1 MATGIKRLQRIQLGK
16 ESVAGTAV
24 AATTRWRGMGNMLD
38 DQRKI
43 EEIEEMIGI
52 IDGADRDAVVQL
64 LGMIQ
69 LAEIAMTPEQ
79 FQYLLVMGIGGS
91 TTGSA
96 DGGGTDKVYTTNL
109 PTTAVPTAVPYS
121 IEAGDNFEVEG
132 LEYCVCTKVGI
143 SFAMGQTAR
152 MSGTL
157 MGRQVQRLS
166 GGFAGGATIP
176 AVSELVTQ
184 KGKVYLDAIGGSYGA
199 TQVSSVIIGGKIDY
213 EFMWQPTF
221 TMDGNLYYAYPSY
234 VGHKVTGE
242 LTFLHDTA
250 GAGNTG
256 AKADFRARTPK
267 LLRVDLIGD
276 AAQTPGTTYSTKKVI
291 IDLPIK
297 YLNPGPLA
305 DNNGNDIVVMKFHSR
320 YNTTAGNQGKF
331 IVVNELSS
339 LP

>member
-1 MATGIKRLQRIQLGK
+1 MAAGIKRLQRIQFGK

-24 AATTRWRGMGNMLD
+24 VATTRWRGAGNMLD
-38 DQRKI
+38 DQRKV

-69 LAEIAMTPEQ
+69 LNEVPMTPEQ

-96 DGGGTDKVYTTNL
+96 DGGGSGKVYTTNL

-121 IEAGDNFEVEG
+121 IEGGDNFEVEG

-166 GGFAGGATIP
+166 GGFAAGATIP
-176 AVSELVTQ
+176 AVSELPAQ
-184 KGKVYLDAIGGSYGA
+184 QGKVYLDAIGGSYGG
-199 TQVSSVIIGGKIDY
+199 TQVSNTIIGGKIDY
-213 EFMWQPTF
+213 EFMWQPVF
-221 TMDGNLYYAYPSY
+221 TMDGNLYYSYPSY
-234 VGHKVTGE
+234 VGHKVSGE

-267 LLRVDLIGD
+267 LLRIDLIGD
-276 AAQTPGTTYSTKKVI
+276 ALTTGATYTTKKVI

-331 IVVNELSS
+331 IVVNQITP